1 MARVLIPIPSQD
13 FDPTEVA
20 VSWQVLSGRGHEV
33 CFATPDGRPG
43 AADSLMLTGEGLDL
57 WGCVPGLKKLKLL
70 GLALRAD
77 ARGRRAYAEMMKST
91 AFLHPLRYRSL
102 RCEDFDGLVLPGGH
116 RARGM
121 RAYLESTALQSLVA
135 AFFDADKPVAAICHG
150 TVLAARSIS
159 PATGKS
165 VLHGRKTTGLTW
177 KLESTAWRLM
187 KYLGRFWDAGYYR
200 TYMESAPEPSGY
212 RSVQAEIERVLASP
226 SDFLDVPKS
235 SAHYFRKSSG
245 LFRDNPDDARPAF
258 VVVDGMYVSARWP
271 GDVHAFATT
280 FSGLLEKT
288 GACSAGQNPER
299 AQAMA

>member
-1 MARVLIPIPSQD
+1 MARILIPIPSRD

-20 VSWQVLSGRGHEV
+20 VSWQILSHSGHQV

-43 AADSLMLTGEGLDL
+43 AADPLMLTGEGLDV

-77 ARGRRAYAEMMKST
+77 AAGRQAYAEMAKSA
-91 AFLHPLRYRSL
+91 AFNQPLRYDAL
-102 RCEDFDGLVLPGGH
+102 KCEDHDGLVLPGGH
-116 RARGM
+116 WARGM
-121 RAYLESTALQSLVA
+121 RAYLESKVLQSLVA

-165 VLHGRKTTGLTW
+165 VLYGRKTTGLTW

-187 KYLGRFWDAGYYR
+187 KCLGRFWDPDYYR
-200 TYMESAPEPSGY
+200 TYVESASDPAGY
-212 RSVQAEIERVLASP
+212 WSVQAEIGRALESP
-226 SDFLDVPKS
+226 DDFLDVPKS
-235 SAHYFRKSSG
+235 SADYFRKSSG
-245 LFRDNPDDARPAF
+245 LFRDGLNDARPAF

-271 GDVHAFATT
+271 GDVHTFAKV
-280 FSGLLEKT
+280 FSDLLQES
-288 GACSAGQNPER
+288 AMCAAGQKTESVHVP
-299 AQAMA
+299 A